1 MLEIKDLTLTLRG
14 DGRELVKNFTFTL
27 HPGDRAV
34 LIGEEG
40 NGKSTLLQH
49 LADPALTEPYCEAS
63 GRVLCRGR
71 CGYLPQLPPPA
82 LAEVPVHALFDDA
95 PWYDHT
101 ATLAALGI
109 PVGLLADERPF
120 GSFSGG
126 EKVKLQLAALLM
138 TDPDI
143 LLLDE
148 PTNDL
153 DIDTLRWME
162 RFLLTVRQP
171 VLYISHDETLIERTA
186 NVILHMEQLIR
197 KTQCRLTVTR
207 APYRE
212 YLARRADGFEK
223 QAQVARKQ
231 RDDHAKQ
238 MARWQ
243 QIHDK
248 VEHQQATIT
257 RQDPGGGRLLKKKM
271 KSVLSTGRRLEREAE
286 DFEAFPEYEEAILTR
301 FSPEIVLPRGK
312 TVLQLDLPRLTVGSR
327 SPQPAAQAV
336 PPAAQAAEPLAPGEK
351 LLAENVRLCAA
362 GGVHIGITGANG
374 AGKSTL
380 LEHIWQCLKDR
391 TDITPAY
398 MPQNYAAVLDMEK
411 TPVQHLAARYTKQQ
425 VTAARTHLGSMKFT
439 HREMTSPIAQLSG
452 GQKAKL
458 LFLEM
463 VLKNADVLVLDEPT
477 RNFSPLSAPVV
488 RGALRAFG
496 GCILSVSHDRR
507 CLAEVC
513 DEVYELKKDGLHRL
527 VLPAEEEF

>member
-40 NGKSTLLQH
+40 NGKSTLLQY
-49 LADPALTEPYCEAS
+49 LADPALTEPYCEAA
-63 GRVLCRGR
+63 GRVLCHGR

-82 LAEVPVHALFDDA
+82 LAQAPVHTLFDGA
-95 PWYDHT
+95 EWYDHT

-109 PVGLLADERPF
+109 PVELLADERTF

-138 TDPDI
+138 QQPDV

-171 VLYISHDETLIERTA
+171 VLYISHDETLIGRTA

-197 KTQCRLTVTR
+197 KTQCRLTITR
-207 APYRE
+207 APYRD

-223 QAQVARKQ
+223 QAQVAQKQ

-248 VEHQQATIT
+248 VEHRQATIT
-257 RQDPGGGRLLKKKM
+257 RQNPGGARLLKKKM

-312 TVLQLDLPRLTVGSR
+312 TVLDITLDTLSVG
-327 SPQPAAQAV
+327 A
-336 PPAAQAAEPLAPGEK
+336 GENKK
-351 LLAENVRLCAA
+351 LLAQNVRLHAA

-380 LEHIWQCLKDR
+380 LEHVWQQLRHR

-398 MPQNYAAVLDMEK
+398 MPQNYAAVLDMDK
-411 TPVQHLAARYTKQQ
+411 TPTQHLAARYTKQQ
-425 VTAARTHLGSMKFT
+425 VTTARTHLGSMKFT
-439 HREMTSPIAQLSG
+439 HREMTAPIAQLSG

-507 CLAEVC
+507 YLAEVC

>member
-14 DGRELVKNFTFTL
+14 DGRELVKDFSFTL

-40 NGKSTLLQH
+40 NGKSTLLQY
-49 LADPALTEPYCEAS
+49 LADPALVEPYCEAA

-71 CGYLPQLPPPA
+71 TAYLPQLPPPA
-82 LAEVPVHALFDDA
+82 LAHTPVAELFDGLE
-95 PWYDHT
+95 WYEHT
-101 ATLAALGI
+101 DTLASLGL
-109 PVGLLADERPF
+109 PVELLASQRPF

-138 TDPDI
+138 TDPDV

-153 DIDTLRWME
+153 DIATLRWME
-162 RFLLTVRQP
+162 HFLVTLRLP

-197 KTQCRLTVTR
+197 KTQCRMTVTR

-212 YLARRADGFEK
+212 YLARRAQGFDR
-223 QAQVARKQ
+223 QAQVAQKQ
-231 RDDHAKQ
+231 RDDYDKQ
-238 MARWQ
+238 LARWR

-248 VEHQQATIT
+248 VEHQQNSIS
-257 RQDPGGGRLLKKKM
+257 RQDPSGGRLLKKKM
-271 KSVLSTGRRLEREAE
+271 HAVLSTGRRLERQAE
-286 DFEAFPEYEEAILTR
+286 EFEEFPEYEEAILTR
-301 FSPEIVLPRGK
+301 FSPDIRLPNGK
-312 TVLQLDLPRLTVGSR
+312 TVLDLSLDALYAGT
-327 SPQPAAQAV
+327 
-336 PPAAQAAEPLAPGEK
+336 GEEK
-351 LLAENVRLCAA
+351 TLLARNVRLFAA

-380 LEHIWQCLKDR
+380 LEHIRQQLAHR
-391 TDITPAY
+391 RDITPGW
-398 MPQNYAAVLDMEK
+398 MPQNYASVLDMDKSATE
-411 TPVQHLAARYTKQQ
+411 HLAAKYTKAQ

-439 HREMTSPIAQLSG
+439 HREMTCPIRQLSG

-463 VLKNADVLVLDEPT
+463 VLNNADVLLLDEPT

-488 RGALRAFG
+488 RSALREFG
-496 GCILSVSHDRR
+496 GCILSVSHDLRY
-507 CLAEVC
+507 LAQVC
-513 DEVYELKKDGLHRL
+513 DEVY
-527 VLPAEEEF
+527 